1 MEVLQEYRSEDTLL
15 AVLLDNTAVNTG
27 YKSGIVAC
35 LEITLDRKLHLIGCS
50 LHQNELPFRAVFMNL
65 DGTTRS
71 PTAFCGPLGKR
82 ASQENVHEAPIVKFD
97 LIESEIESLDLS
109 EKVIKDLSTDQYIM
123 YGYWK
128 TITTGKDQ
136 QNISRRKIGPVM
148 HARWLTLAT
157 RILCL
162 YTRDSNPSSVLKDI
176 TKYIVQVYTLT
187 WFLIKRSSSFHLSPS
202 ILFQMIQQIKKQDIQ
217 IIREVCFKNL
227 SKNSYCLLP
236 ENFIY
241 SMLKSENLETRENA
255 LRVVKKERTAKKK
268 TKRITNMLELEVNF
282 DADKWEN
289 LIDYKVATEPVTTLK
304 FEDREIEEF
313 LMSGN
318 PLPLPVFPS
327 HAQSVER
334 AVKLV
339 SEASVQK
346 YGLEA
351 RHKYILSKIKCRVLR
366 PAYNTK
372 TQYMFGE
379 L

>member
-1 MEVLQEYRSEDTLL
+1 MDLL
-15 AVLLDNTAVNTG
+15 E
-27 YKSGIVAC
+27 K
-35 LEITLDRKLHLIGCS
+35 
-50 LHQNELPFRAVFMNL
+50 
-65 DGTTRS
+65 
-71 PTAFCGPLGKR
+71 
-82 ASQENVHEAPIVKFD
+82 ENVHEAPIVKFD

-136 QNISRRKIGPVM
+136 KNISRRKIGPVM

-176 TKYIVQVYTLT
+176 TKNIVQIYTLT